1 MINATRGINAHAI
14 APGERA
20 SFEYFARR
28 RMSAIRLDGR
38 NNGEYRSHA
47 FRGADN
53 NGNNRAAKP
62 TRLEF
67 FRRRTGRDPRSRVD
81 LAFPR
86 DREIGGSRYVGGRCV
101 GLTSSD
107 N

>member
-1 MINATRGINAHAI
+1 MINATRGINVQAI
-14 APGERA
+14 KPGERA
-20 SFEYFARR
+20 SFEYFARRR

-38 NNGEYRSHA
+38 NNGECRSHA

-67 FRRRTGRDPRSRVD
+67 FRRRTGRDRRSRVD

-86 DREIGGSRYVGGRCV
+86 DREIGGRWKR
-101 GLTSSD
+101 SD
-107 N
+107 DAWD